1 MLFNVRTIMDMCEKA
16 QRGTDMKN
24 KKIYGGNMILPFLGS
39 VAQVSLS
46 LVTLYLPKIVLDCV
60 TARVS
65 SEVLL
70 EKIAAVGGLWLL
82 LGVINLALHNVIM
95 AHAQTGL
102 YTRLIPAWEE
112 KTMELDY
119 EIFSSCGGKTLMEKA
134 RQAVSSPNWGL
145 VSYQPRLTALLEAAG
160 GLAAYGTVLCTL
172 HPLVV
177 LALLAIFGLELGQG
191 IWTENRKQA
200 LKQEKAAAGRR
211 LNYIAYGTRGLS
223 EGKDIRVYNMAGWL
237 REMAGLAI
245 KQKRRLERITAGYEQ
260 RKLLFGGVLILV
272 RDSCAYGYLLYSF
285 FHKGMSVGDFA
296 LYFTAITG
304 LGGWL
309 GRLTESV
316 SQFKEAQNYR
326 KDYREYME
334 LGQEPREASCG
345 SGIAAGAAVQP
356 QKQSHA
362 AGKTAVQPQEHS
374 HAVGKA
380 AVQPQEQN
388 HAAGKAAG
396 QPQEQNNAAGN
407 AERRHQDRRHAAG
420 MGFSFRDVSYSY
432 TGKDEEGQERRQ
444 QVFEHLNL
452 EIAPGEKLAVVGVN
466 GAGKT
471 TLVKLLCGLLCPEQG
486 EILADGIPRRLW
498 DTQAYYGLFSAVFQS
513 SGVLPVSVADNIA
526 LNVTGSVDRD
536 RLAQC
541 IRRAGLEEKIN
552 SLPKGADTCL
562 VKRITEQGTD
572 FSGGQL
578 QRLLLARALYKEA
591 PALVLDEPTAALD
604 PLAEQEVY
612 EQYRQLTEGRT
623 AVFISHR
630 LASTRF
636 CDRIILLEEGRIAES
651 GTHEQLMALGGKYA
665 ELFRVQSRY
674 YDEEGETA

>member
-345 SGIAAGAAVQP
+345 SGIAAGAAVQ
-356 QKQSHA
+356 Q
-362 AGKTAVQPQEHS
+362 
-374 HAVGKA
+374 
-380 AVQPQEQN
+380 QEQN
-388 HAAGKAAG
+388 YAAGKAAG

-471 TLVKLLCGLLCPEQG
+471 TLVKLLCGLLCPQQG

-636 CDRIILLEEGRIAES
+636 CDRIILLEEGHIAES
-651 GTHEQLMALGGKYA
+651 GTHEQLMALGGRYA